1 MTNRP
6 DAPEEPLAGGENA
19 SATVEPAVL
28 HGFLTDVNRDA
39 RTARLRDMD
48 GGLVDLIYGAALDGD
63 ARRLEERYVTV
74 RGSGR
79 FGPGGDWLAVRAES
93 FEGDRSMWEPFDRE
107 AFLRKPNPK
116 IFDSAEVV
124 VASEPFD
131 VDEFIRV
138 IREGRDV

>member
-1 MTNRP
+1 MTNRGG
-6 DAPEEPLAGGENA
+6 APEEPLAGEDA
-19 SATVEPAVL
+19 AAAEPAVL
-28 HGFLTDVNRDA
+28 HGFLTDVNLSA

-48 GGLVDLIYGAALDGD
+48 GGFAGLIYGAALDGS

-93 FEGDRSMWEPFDRE
+93 FEGDRSMREPFDRE
-107 AFLRKPNPK
+107 AFLREPNPK
-116 IFDSAEVV
+116 IFDPAEAV

-131 VDEFIRV
+131 ADEFIRV

>member
-1 MTNRP
+1 MTNRS
-6 DAPEEPLAGGENA
+6 DAPEEPLAGEDA
-19 SATVEPAVL
+19 AAAEPAVL

-39 RTARLRDMD
+39 RTARLRDGMD
-48 GGLVDLIYGAALDGD
+48 GGLVDLSYGAALDGD

-79 FGPGGDWLAVRAES
+79 FGPDGDWLAVRAES

-116 IFDSAEVV
+116 IFDPAENV

-131 VDEFIRV
+131 VDEFIRI